1 MVYITNPFV
10 GRGQATHSEAG
21 PASYNRTVPPTITI
35 PGTRNIESIDQV
47 SMIATEGGTTTDQG
61 ITVMPISVAGN
72 VVTYRAYAAGTSP
85 ALLDEVAT
93 GDDISTVDVQANVEV
108 GPF

>member
-21 PASYNRTVPPTITI
+21 PSSYDRAAPPTMTV

-47 SMIATEGGTTTDQG
+47 SMIATEGETGDDTG

-72 VVTYRAYAAGTSP
+72 VVTYRAYAAGTP
-85 ALLDEVAT
+85 AALLNEVTTTDNLSAIDIQARVEVA
-93 GDDISTVDVQANVEV
+93 
-108 GPF
+108 PF